1 MSNTIDKNNHHND
14 FCCVMIHSSTGEN
27 MKKIILHTLGY
38 AYIFGGLLALMLAYF
53 DVLVK

>member
-27 MKKIILHTLGY
+27 MKKIILHTIGY

-53 DVLVK
+53 DVLI